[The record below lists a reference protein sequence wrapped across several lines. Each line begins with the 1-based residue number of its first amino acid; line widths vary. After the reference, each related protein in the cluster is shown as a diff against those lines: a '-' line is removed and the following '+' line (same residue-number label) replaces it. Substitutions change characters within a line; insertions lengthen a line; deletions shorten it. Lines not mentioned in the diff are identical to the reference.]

1 MLNNQMVNSLFPTF
15 LAKRK
20 PGFSPSN
27 LNLRGTGHSSFF
39 SNWREKQ
46 RTGINRRRKRSH
58 PQQSHHIAVA
68 LYMKN
73 IEKLKNQFSPPWKFP
88 SHLVPIP
95 RKSAPQK
102 SSPAGSRPSMDF
114 DISGGSKTPQVKT
127 WCLRGDF
134 HQQKCWYMVIILSV
148 YIYIYMYIHTH
159 IYNTYIYIY
168 IYIYIHIQIYMWNSL
183 M

>member
-58 PQQSHHIAVA
+58 PQQSHHIEVA

-73 IEKLKNQFSPPWKFP
+73 IEKLKNQFSPLCESMFPENSHPISFP
-88 SHLVPIP
+88 SQENP
-95 RKSAPQK
+95 RRKKVLQLDPTLQWTLTSQVAPRLRRWRHGVWGVTFTNK
-102 SSPAGSRPSMDF
+102 NAG
-114 DISGGSKTPQVKT
+114 I
-127 WCLRGDF
+127 W
-134 HQQKCWYMVIILSV
+134 W
-148 YIYIYMYIHTH
+148 
-159 IYNTYIYIY
+159 
-168 IYIYIHIQIYMWNSL
+168 
-183 M
+183 